1 MSQKPVKKLR
11 ADQLLVELGL
21 FDSRARAQAAI
32 HAGLVSAD
40 GEKVRKASQDV
51 AVNAKIVA
59 EAAHPYVSRGGL
71 KLAYALEYFALEH
84 FGISVAGKTCL
95 DVGASTG
102 GFCDVLLKAGA
113 KYIYAVDTGREQ
125 FHYSLRTHP
134 KITLMEGQDVRTLSL
149 VHIAQPIDLVVIDVS
164 FISLLLVLPAA
175 LQFSQP
181 NSHAIALIKP
191 QFEVGKANIAKGGIV
206 KDESLYEPVFE
217 RIRAQ
222 LVELG
227 WQPHDIIA
235 SPVTGGDGNREF
247 LIAATRKA

>member
-1 MSQKPVKKLR
+1 MTQNITKKLR
-11 ADQLLVELGL
+11 ADQLLVERGL
-21 FDSRARAQAAI
+21 FESRARAQAAI
-32 HAGLVSAD
+32 MAGLVSAD
-40 GEKVRKASQDV
+40 GEKVRKASQDI

-71 KLAYALEYFALEH
+71 KLVHALEH
-84 FGISVAGKTCL
+84 FSIPALGKTCL

-102 GFCDVLLKAGA
+102 GFSDVLLKAGA
-113 KYIYAVDTGREQ
+113 KHIYAVDTGREQ
-125 FHYSLRTHP
+125 FHHNLRTHP
-134 KITLMEGQDVRTLSL
+134 KIMLMEGQDVRTLSAVQIL
-149 VHIAQPIDLVVIDVS
+149 ASIDLVVIDVS

-175 LQFSQP
+175 LQFCLP

-222 LVELG
+222 FVALG